1 MSNGSFI
8 RVGTIGHML
17 ILKLQDVAQSKGRS
31 RGSRGPRGPRGPAGD
46 RGHSGHRGA
55 RGPQGEPGPAGPSVK
70 GSDVLEI
77 VERQI
82 DDIHRDLDVQMRR
95 IAQIQKQMDE
105 LRAMLHSVL
114 SSDEIS
120 V

>member
-1 MSNGSFI
+1 MSNRSFI
-8 RVGTIGHML
+8 RVGTFGICL
-17 ILKLQDVAQSKGRS
+17 SSSYRTVVQSKGRS
-31 RGSRGPRGPRGPAGD
+31 PGSRGPRGPRGPAGD

-95 IAQIQKQMDE
+95 IAQIQNQMDE
-105 LRAMLHSVL
+105 LRAMLHRVL
-114 SSDEIS
+114 SSDEVS